1 MPDETIC
8 EYIGLD
14 IASQRRITYHVKT
27 DGCNPKEEGK
37 GSKESVLLAGD
48 PGANGCEYCMTLS
61 MIASTFNPYY
71 RMTDLHTRG
80 TVVGL
85 SQ

>member
-1 MPDETIC
+1 MPDKTTC

-48 PGANGCEYCMTLS
+48 PGANGREYCMTLS
-61 MIASTFNPYY
+61 AAASTSNAYY
-71 RMTDLHTRG
+71 RVADLHMRG
-80 TVVGL
+80 TVVDL
-85 SQ
+85 